1 MIHRYEHPE
10 EKQLHDDILKAY
22 YLQHGKGGSE
32 VKLEGGKIRFEK
44 RKRKHRLQHGNG
56 FFDVF
61 AKPLIN
67 FLVPSIVKGVGSA
80 TISKIQG
87 NSLKDSLK
95 KGASSTVEDAI
106 LRKGK
111 SLLTN
116 ALTAQ

>member
-1 MIHRYEHPE
+1 MIHRYEFDE
-10 EKQLHDDILKAY
+10 NKKLHDDILKSY

-44 RKRKHRLQHGNG
+44 RKRRHRLQKGSG
-56 FFDVF
+56 FESFL
-61 AKPLIN
+61 KPVVN
-67 FLVPSIVKGVGSA
+67 FLVPSLVKGIGSA
-80 TISKIQG
+80 TISKMQG

-95 KGASSTVEDAI
+95 KGVSSTAEDAV
-106 LRKGK
+106 LRKTK